1 MTQDSDS
8 GKMLRQSLDSFR
20 DDGVLDL
27 EELEEIIN
35 IALADGVM
43 DAAERAVLKN
53 VIYNLT
59 SRDLTPEMWERVEEL
74 IELYNLDEV
83 R

>member
-8 GKMLRQSLDSFR
+8 EKMLRQSLDSFR

>member
-1 MTQDSDS
+1 MTQGSDS
-8 GKMLRQSLDSFR
+8 EKMLRQSLDSFR

>member
-1 MTQDSDS
+1 MTQGSDS
-8 GKMLRQSLDSFR
+8 EKMLRQSLDSFR

-27 EELEEIIN
+27 EELQEIIN